1 MKCAK
6 CYNYIVF
13 DNNCVG
19 LESLEV
25 KCGNL
30 NGAMAQKSR
39 GILCS
44 VCSSSRHYKYLN
56 SCQNLTSGDT
66 KMKTREF
73 LRYFIGVLPDKIQ
86 NARAVVY
93 QDERKF
99 KNPDRPGRIGL
110 KFTNADLNLY
120 FDDALAAA
128 FEEDF

>member
-6 CYNYIVF
+6 CSNNIVF
-13 DNNCVG
+13 DNNCLG

-56 SCQNLTSGDT
+56 SYQNLTSGDT